1 MLGLIGKKLGMT
13 QIFNE
18 EGKVVPVTAVE
29 IGPCRVLEVKSEDKE
44 GYNALKLGYF
54 PVKENKLIK
63 PVIGYFNKL
72 NQILKDKN
80 IEIEKYKI
88 IKEFRSDE
96 KLSNYEV
103 GQIIDAS
110 FFENIKYVDVTGK
123 TKGKGFQG
131 MIKRHNAGG
140 GRMSHGSK
148 FHRTPGST
156 GQREEPG
163 RVRKNKRM
171 PGHLGNETIS
181 VQNLEVVKINKEKN
195 VIFIKGA
202 IPGAKNSI
210 VYVKKAVKK

>member
-110 FFENIKYVDVTGK
+110 FFENIKYVYVTGK